1 MNVFLRLNINVL
13 NYFLIYVRMPVMLN
27 LSFEN
32 ESCDYHTRISKKFI
46 FRNPCYHMR
55 VRAKARLCKSCVLSF
70 TSEKRVLSDDEVGY
84 RCKIVIDVECM
95 DLHSEAA

>member
-13 NYFLIYVRMPVMLN
+13 NYFLIYVRMLLTLN

-32 ESCDYHTRISKKFI
+32 ESCD
-46 FRNPCYHMR
+46 CHMML
-55 VRAKARLCKSCVLSF
+55 RAKARLFKSCVLSF
-70 TSEKRVLSDDEVGY
+70 TSEKQRIFSDDKVGC
-84 RCKIVIDVECM
+84 RRKIVIDVECM